1 MLWKYE
7 LNFVSAQPDVPYFHW
22 QCEVY
27 LDNFI
32 SKGIPAENI
41 YVLFAVGK
49 NQKLSEGAEKLKK
62 YTPNIIPF
70 IDNRVKKHYIP
81 SIKPYLISEFLKKSP
96 ELGKRMFI
104 HDSDIIFNYLPNF
117 DRLLDDNIQY
127 LSDTN
132 GYLNFDYIMNCDN
145 RYSKFHINLENGML
159 LRDMID
165 VIGVDAAE
173 VKKNNENSGGA
184 QYFLKNQTWFMW
196 YKMYRDSTV
205 LYDKLKRF
213 HHRYPIDYG
222 EIQFWTAE
230 MWSILWNLWW
240 WGQETKVVDEL
251 KFCWATDTL
260 KKCEGTPILHMAG
273 ITEDLKNNNFFKGE
287 FIEINPLDKL
297 REDINFFEYIDKS
310 SSTYHYVSQMKKI
323 IQK

>member
-1 MLWKYE
+1 MLWKYD

-27 LDNFI
+27 LNNFI
-32 SKGIPAENI
+32 SMGIPVENI

-49 NQKLSEGAEKLKK
+49 NQKLSEGAEQLKK
-62 YTPNIIPF
+62 YTPNIIPYP
-70 IDNRVKKHYIP
+70 DNRDKKHYIP
-81 SIKPYLISEFLKKSP
+81 SIKPYLISELLKGSP

-117 DRLLDDNIQY
+117 DNLLENNIQY

-132 GYLNFDYIMNCDN
+132 GYLNFDYIMDCDN
-145 RYSKFHINLENGML
+145 RYSKFHDNLENGML

-165 VIGVDAAE
+165 VIGIDAGE
-173 VKKNNENSGGA
+173 VKKNNKNSGGA

-196 YKMYRDSTV
+196 YKMYKDSTV
-205 LYDKLKRF
+205 LYDRLKRF

-251 KFCWATDTL
+251 KFCWATDTIT
-260 KKCEGTPILHMAG
+260 KCDDTPILHMAG
-273 ITEDLKNNNFFKGE
+273 VTEDIKNKHFYKGDFIDKNPIHCLKNDNSYF
-287 FIEINPLDKL
+287 D
-297 REDINFFEYIDKS
+297 YIDGGSATIK
-310 SSTYHYVSQMKKI
+310 YLNEIKI
-323 IQK
+323 LTQK